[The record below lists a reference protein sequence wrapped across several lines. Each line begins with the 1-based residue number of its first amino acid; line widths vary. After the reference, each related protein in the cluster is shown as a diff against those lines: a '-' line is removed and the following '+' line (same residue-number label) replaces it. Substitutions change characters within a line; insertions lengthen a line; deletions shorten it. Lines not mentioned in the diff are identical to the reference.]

1 MTVAEIE
8 PICRQFCAGQAHERR
23 ACQMPSELL
32 PLIAALQANETA
44 TLVEIGTR
52 LGGTAVLF
60 ALAGFQVATIDRAH
74 CLPAVR
80 EIAAEYDVSVDV
92 IQGASADPHVVASV
106 RGMFPSI
113 DAVFIDGDHSL
124 LAATQDYLTWATLV
138 RRGGIVAFHDIVDTP
153 TTGRVSI
160 LWEEIKHTVHGV
172 FHEAR
177 TSRVAYGIGW
187 YQKP

>member
-60 ALAGFQVATIDRAH
+60 ALAGFQVASNRSGVACPRA
-74 CLPAVR
+74 
-80 EIAAEYDVSVDV
+80 
-92 IQGASADPHVVASV
+92 
-106 RGMFPSI
+106 
-113 DAVFIDGDHSL
+113 
-124 LAATQDYLTWATLV
+124 
-138 RRGGIVAFHDIVDTP
+138 
-153 TTGRVSI
+153 GRVG
-160 LWEEIKHTVHGV
+160 TQPAG
-172 FHEAR
+172 
-177 TSRVAYGIGW
+177 T
-187 YQKP
+187 QP